1 MSGATCPQLRRLAF
15 AWVMLPCRDRPTRD
29 VPCGARVALM
39 ANFPPRI
46 AMSWWTAAEFAQC
59 GGPGRDSAL
68 HLAEG
73 VPINR
78 TPSRAGRAP
87 RRCRRLLDRPS
98 PIPRAECDQSG
109 ADPVESARHLEVDT
123 GDTGGHMSPL
133 DIARSIPIATDADFD
148 RWLGAHGATERE
160 VVIAIYKEA
169 SGSRPS
175 NSLRCRR
182 SRYARA
188 GSTRR
193 PGESMTSA
201 MRSGLFPRRPGS
213 NWSPGNREAAL
224 RLLAAGRVRPPGA
237 ATLPRDL

>member
-1 MSGATCPQLRRLAF
+1 
-15 AWVMLPCRDRPTRD
+15 MLPCRDRPTRD

-148 RWLGAHGATERE
+148 RWLGAHARE
-160 VVIAIYKEA
+160 PRGCSPPA
-169 SGSRPS
+169 GGR
-175 NSLRCRR
+175 
-182 SRYARA
+182 ARQ
-188 GSTRR
+188 
-193 PGESMTSA
+193 
-201 MRSGLFPRRPGS
+201 
-213 NWSPGNREAAL
+213 
-224 RLLAAGRVRPPGA
+224 AAGRRDAAEGPVTPPA
-237 ATLPRDL
+237 WPRRWLRSRLSSRASRARRSGSNPGRQRR

>member
-29 VPCGARVALM
+29 APCGAHVALM
-39 ANFPPRI
+39 ANFRPRI

-133 DIARSIPIATDADFD
+133 DIARSIPIAT
-148 RWLGAHGATERE
+148 RGL
-160 VVIAIYKEA
+160 
-169 SGSRPS
+169 RP
-175 NSLRCRR
+175 LVGRPRR
-182 SRYARA
+182 DRA
-188 GSTRR
+188 G
-193 PGESMTSA
+193 
-201 MRSGLFPRRPGS
+201 
-213 NWSPGNREAAL
+213 
-224 RLLAAGRVRPPGA
+224 GRD
-237 ATLPRDL
+237 RDLQGGIRQQTVKLVALQEVALCEGWVDT